1 MLKKI
6 EGNKR
11 FKKRFPSKNRLH
23 FFLFFVFIS
32 FSFWI
37 STKLSNSYTIEQIFN
52 IEWINIPE
60 SIVISENN
68 KKLNT
73 SITASGVEII
83 LYRLF
88 NNNLKIDLIQANFEL
103 DYLSLNL
110 ENQKFL
116 IQQQLYSN
124 TLLNQITPSLVKIK
138 FSRLSEKKIP
148 IIPKTRINLR
158 AGYLID
164 SNVISKPDCI
174 IVRGPKILL
183 DSIYYAETITY
194 NQEDVYKSISKKINL
209 SPIEGANFSKDFV
222 DIELS
227 VSRYSEKEFNI
238 PIELINQPEG
248 VKVKLFPPMTKVRAT
263 IPMSVIGNI
272 RVSDFRLIADYNQI
286 LNGQTQKLE
295 LFIQKKPSS
304 VKQII
309 LEPNEVNYLIR
320 K

>member
-6 EGNKR
+6 EGNR
-11 FKKRFPSKNRLH
+11 RLKKRFPSKNRLH

-124 TLLNQITPSLVKIK
+124 TLLNQFTPSLVKIK

-158 AGYLID
+158 AGYLTD

-183 DSIYYAETITY
+183 DSIYYAETIAY

-248 VKVKLFPPMTKVRAT
+248 VKVKLFPPKTKVRAT

-295 LFIQKKPSS
+295 LFIQKKPSG

>member
-11 FKKRFPSKNRLH
+11 LKKRLPSKNRLH

-73 SITASGVEII
+73 TITASGVEII

-148 IIPKTRINLR
+148 VIPKTRINLR
-158 AGYLID
+158 AGYLTD

-183 DSIYYAETITY
+183 DSIYYAETIAY

-248 VKVKLFPPMTKVRAT
+248 VKVKLFPPKTKVRAT

-295 LFIQKKPSS
+295 LFIQKKPSG

>member
-11 FKKRFPSKNRLH
+11 LKKRFPSKNRLH

-158 AGYLID
+158 AGYLTD

-183 DSIYYAETITY
+183 DSIYYAETIAY

-209 SPIEGANFSKDFV
+209 SPIEGTTFSKDFV

-248 VKVKLFPPMTKVRAT
+248 VKVKLFPPKTKVRAT

-295 LFIQKKPSS
+295 LFIQKKPSG

>member
-11 FKKRFPSKNRLH
+11 LKKRFPSKNRLH

-73 SITASGVEII
+73 TITASGVEII

-124 TLLNQITPSLVKIK
+124 TLLNQFTPSLVKIK

-158 AGYLID
+158 AGYLTD

-183 DSIYYAETITY
+183 DSIYYAETIAY

-209 SPIEGANFSKDFV
+209 SPIEGVNFSKDFV

-248 VKVKLFPPMTKVRAT
+248 VKVKLFPPKTKVRAT

-295 LFIQKKPSS
+295 LFIQKKPSG

>member
-11 FKKRFPSKNRLH
+11 LKKRLPSKNRLH

-60 SIVISENN
+60 RIVISENN

-88 NNNLKIDLIQANFEL
+88 DNDLKIDLTQANFEL

-124 TLLNQITPSLVKIK
+124 TLLNQFTPSLVKIK

-148 IIPKTRINLR
+148 VIPKTRINLR
-158 AGYLID
+158 AGYLTD

-183 DSIYYAETITY
+183 DSIYYAETIAY

-248 VKVKLFPPMTKVRAT
+248 VKVKLFPPKTKVRAT

-295 LFIQKKPSS
+295 LFIQKKPSG

>member
-88 NNNLKIDLIQANFEL
+88 NNNLKIDLIQANFEI

-158 AGYLID
+158 AGYLTD

-194 NQEDVYKSISKKINL
+194 NQEDVHKSISKKINL

>member
-6 EGNKR
+6 EGNER
-11 FKKRFPSKNRLH
+11 LKKRLPSKNRLH

-52 IEWINIPE
+52 IEWINIPD
-60 SIVISENN
+60 SIVISDNN
-68 KKLNT
+68 LKLNT

-103 DYLSLNL
+103 DFLSINL
-110 ENQKFL
+110 ANQKFL

-158 AGYLID
+158 AGYLTD
-164 SNVISKPDCI
+164 SNAISKPDCI
-174 IVRGPKILL
+174 LVRGPKILL
-183 DSIYYAETITY
+183 DSIYYAETVAY
-194 NQEDVYKSISKKINL
+194 NQEDVFKSISRKINL
-209 SPIEGANFSKDFV
+209 RPIQGVNFSKDIV

-238 PIELINQPEG
+238 PIELINKPES
-248 VKVKLFPPMTKVRAT
+248 VKVKLFPPKTKIRAT

-272 RVSDFRLIADYNQI
+272 RVSDFILIADYNQI

-295 LFIQKKPSS
+295 LFIQKKPIG

>member
-11 FKKRFPSKNRLH
+11 LKKRFPSKNRLH

-88 NNNLKIDLIQANFEL
+88 NNNLKIDLIQANFEI

-124 TLLNQITPSLVKIK
+124 TLLNQFTPSLVKIK

-158 AGYLID
+158 AGYLTD

-183 DSIYYAETITY
+183 DSIYYAETIAY

-238 PIELINQPEG
+238 PIELINQPQG
-248 VKVKLFPPMTKVRAT
+248 VKVKLFPPNTKVRAT

-295 LFIQKKPSS
+295 LFIQKKPSG

>member
-6 EGNKR
+6 ERNKR

-60 SIVISENN
+60 GIVISNSN

-88 NNNLKIDLIQANFEL
+88 NNNLKIDLIRANFEL

-124 TLLNQITPSLVKIK
+124 TLLNQINPSLAKIK
-138 FSRLSEKKIP
+138 FSLLSEKKIP
-148 IIPKTRINLR
+148 VIPKTRINLR
-158 AGYLID
+158 AGYLTD
-164 SNVISKPDCI
+164 SKPISKPDCI
-174 IVRGPKILL
+174 LIRGPKILL
-183 DSIYYAETITY
+183 DSIYYAETVAY
-194 NQEDVYKSISKKINL
+194 KEEDVSKSISRKINL
-209 SPIEGANFSKDFV
+209 SPIEGINFSKDVV

-238 PIELINQPEG
+238 SIGLINQPEG
-248 VKVKLFPPMTKVRAT
+248 VKVKLFPPKAKIRAT
-263 IPMSVIGNI
+263 IPMSLIGNI

-286 LNGQTQKLE
+286 LSGQTQKLE
-295 LFIQKKPSS
+295 LFIKKKPSG

-309 LEPNEVNYLIR
+309 LEPTDVNYLIR

>member
-11 FKKRFPSKNRLH
+11 LKKRFPSKNRLH

-124 TLLNQITPSLVKIK
+124 TLLNQFTPSLVKIK

-158 AGYLID
+158 AGYLTD

-183 DSIYYAETITY
+183 DSIYYAETIAY

-209 SPIEGANFSKDFV
+209 SPIEGVNFSKDFV

-295 LFIQKKPSS
+295 LFIQKKPSG

>member
-158 AGYLID
+158 AGYLTD

-209 SPIEGANFSKDFV
+209 SPIEGVNFSKDFV

-295 LFIQKKPSS
+295 LLIQKKPSS

>member
-11 FKKRFPSKNRLH
+11 LKKRFPSKNRLH
-23 FFLFFVFIS
+23 FFLFFFFIS

-103 DYLSLNL
+103 DYLNLNL

-158 AGYLID
+158 AGYLTD

-209 SPIEGANFSKDFV
+209 SPIEGVNFSKDFV

-295 LFIQKKPSS
+295 LFIQKKPSG

>member
-6 EGNKR
+6 EGKQR

-158 AGYLID
+158 AGYLTD

-209 SPIEGANFSKDFV
+209 SPIEGVNFSKDFV

-248 VKVKLFPPMTKVRAT
+248 VKVKLFPPKTKVRAT
-263 IPMSVIGNI
+263 
-272 RVSDFRLIADYNQI
+272 
-286 LNGQTQKLE
+286 KL
-295 LFIQKKPSS
+295 
-304 VKQII
+304 
-309 LEPNEVNYLIR
+309 
-320 K
+320 

>member
-158 AGYLID
+158 AGYLTD

-183 DSIYYAETITY
+183 DSIYYAETIAY

-209 SPIEGANFSKDFV
+209 SPIEGVNFSKDFV

-295 LFIQKKPSS
+295 LFIQKKPSG

>member
-6 EGNKR
+6 EGNR
-11 FKKRFPSKNRLH
+11 RLKKRFPSKNRLH

-124 TLLNQITPSLVKIK
+124 TLLNQFTPSLVKIK

-183 DSIYYAETITY
+183 DSIYYAETIAY

-248 VKVKLFPPMTKVRAT
+248 VKVKLFPPKTKVRAT

-295 LFIQKKPSS
+295 LFIQKKPSG

>member
-6 EGNKR
+6 EGKQR

-158 AGYLID
+158 AGYLTD

-209 SPIEGANFSKDFV
+209 SPIEGVNFSKDFV

-248 VKVKLFPPMTKVRAT
+248 VKVKLFPPLTKVRAT

>member
-73 SITASGVEII
+73 TITASGVEII

-158 AGYLID
+158 AGYLTD

-209 SPIEGANFSKDFV
+209 SPIEGVNFSKDFV

-295 LFIQKKPSS
+295 LLIQKKPSS

>member
-6 EGNKR
+6 QGNER
-11 FKKRFPSKNRLH
+11 LKKRLPSKNRLH
-23 FFLFFVFIS
+23 FFLLFVFIS

-60 SIVISENN
+60 GIVISENN

-88 NNNLKIDLIQANFEL
+88 NNNLKIDLIRANFEL

-124 TLLNQITPSLVKIK
+124 TLLNQINPSLVKIK
-138 FSRLSEKKIP
+138 FSLLSEKKIP

-158 AGYLID
+158 AGYLTD
-164 SNVISKPDCI
+164 SKPISKPDCI
-174 IVRGPKILL
+174 LIRGPKILL
-183 DSIYYAETITY
+183 DSIYYAETVSY
-194 NQEDVYKSISKKINL
+194 NEEDVFKSISKKINL
-209 SPIEGANFSKDFV
+209 SPIEGINFSKDVV

-238 PIELINQPEG
+238 SIELINQPEG
-248 VKVKLFPPMTKVRAT
+248 VKVKLFPPKAKIRAT
-263 IPMSVIGNI
+263 IPMSLIGNI

-286 LNGQTQKLE
+286 LSGQTQKLE
-295 LFIQKKPSS
+295 LFIKKKPSG

-309 LEPNEVNYLIR
+309 LEPTDVNYLIR

>member
-11 FKKRFPSKNRLH
+11 LKKRFPSKNRLH

-88 NNNLKIDLIQANFEL
+88 NNNLKIDLIQANFES

-124 TLLNQITPSLVKIK
+124 TLLNQFTPSLVKIK

-158 AGYLID
+158 AGYLTD

-183 DSIYYAETITY
+183 DSIYYAETIAY

-248 VKVKLFPPMTKVRAT
+248 VKVKLFPPKTKVRAT

-295 LFIQKKPSS
+295 LFIQKKPSG

>member
-11 FKKRFPSKNRLH
+11 LKKRLPSKNRLH

-158 AGYLID
+158 AGYLTD

-209 SPIEGANFSKDFV
+209 SPIEGVNFSKDFV

-295 LFIQKKPSS
+295 LLIQKKPSS

>member
-158 AGYLID
+158 AGYLTD

-295 LFIQKKPSS
+295 LLIQKKPSS

>member
-11 FKKRFPSKNRLH
+11 LKKRLPSKNRLH

-73 SITASGVEII
+73 TITASGVEII

-124 TLLNQITPSLVKIK
+124 TLLNQFTPSLVKIK

-183 DSIYYAETITY
+183 DSIYYAETIAY

-248 VKVKLFPPMTKVRAT
+248 VKVKLFPPKTKVRAT

-295 LFIQKKPSS
+295 LFIQKKPSG

>member
-11 FKKRFPSKNRLH
+11 LKKRFPSRNRLH

-73 SITASGVEII
+73 TITASGVEII

-124 TLLNQITPSLVKIK
+124 TLLNQFTPSLVKIK

-183 DSIYYAETITY
+183 DSIYYAETIAY

-248 VKVKLFPPMTKVRAT
+248 VKVKLFPPKTKVRAT

-272 RVSDFRLIADYNQI
+272 GVSDFRLIADYNQI

-295 LFIQKKPSS
+295 LFIQKKPSG

>member
-158 AGYLID
+158 AGYLTD

-183 DSIYYAETITY
+183 DSIYYAETIAY

-248 VKVKLFPPMTKVRAT
+248 VKVKLFPPKTKVRAT

-295 LFIQKKPSS
+295 LLIQKKPSS

>member
-37 STKLSNSYTIEQIFN
+37 STKLSNSYTIEQTFN
-52 IEWINIPE
+52 IEWINIPD
-60 SIVISENN
+60 SIVISDNN
-68 KKLNT
+68 LKLNT
-73 SITASGVEII
+73 SITATGVEII

-124 TLLNQITPSLVKIK
+124 TSLNQITPSLVKIK

-148 IIPKTRINLR
+148 IIPRTRINLR
-158 AGYLID
+158 AGYLTD
-164 SNVISKPDCI
+164 SNAISKPDCI
-174 IVRGPKILL
+174 LVRGPKILL
-183 DSIYYAETITY
+183 DSIYYAETVAY
-194 NQEDVYKSISKKINL
+194 KEEDVSKSISRKINL
-209 SPIEGANFSKDFV
+209 SPIEGINFSKDVV

-238 PIELINQPEG
+238 SIELINQPED
-248 VKVKLFPPMTKVRAT
+248 VKVKLFPPKAKIKAT
-263 IPMSVIGNI
+263 IPMSLIGNI

-286 LNGQTQKLE
+286 LSGQTQKLE
-295 LFIQKKPSS
+295 LFIKKKPSG

-309 LEPNEVNYLIR
+309 LEPTDVNYLIR

>member
-11 FKKRFPSKNRLH
+11 LKKRFPSKNRLH

-88 NNNLKIDLIQANFEL
+88 NNNLKIDLIQANFEI

-124 TLLNQITPSLVKIK
+124 TLLNQFTPSLVKIK

-158 AGYLID
+158 AGYLTD

-183 DSIYYAETITY
+183 DSIYYAETIAY

-209 SPIEGANFSKDFV
+209 SPIEGAKFSKDFV

-248 VKVKLFPPMTKVRAT
+248 VKVKLFPPNTKVRAT

-295 LFIQKKPSS
+295 LFIQKKPSG

>member
-6 EGNKR
+6 EGKQR

-158 AGYLID
+158 AGYLTD

-209 SPIEGANFSKDFV
+209 SPIEGVNFSKDFV

-248 VKVKLFPPMTKVRAT
+248 VKVKLFPPLTKVRAT

-286 LNGQTQKLE
+286 LNGQTQKLD
-295 LFIQKKPSS
+295 LFIQKKPSG

>member
-11 FKKRFPSKNRLH
+11 LKKRLPSKNRLH

-73 SITASGVEII
+73 TITASGVEII

-183 DSIYYAETITY
+183 DSIYYAETIAY

-248 VKVKLFPPMTKVRAT
+248 VKVKLFPPKTKVRAT

-295 LFIQKKPSS
+295 LLIQKKPSS

>member
-6 EGNKR
+6 EGNER
-11 FKKRFPSKNRLH
+11 LKKRLPSKNRLH

-37 STKLSNSYTIEQIFN
+37 STKLSNSYTIEQTFN
-52 IEWINIPE
+52 IEWINIPD
-60 SIVISENN
+60 SIVISDNN
-68 KKLNT
+68 LKLNT
-73 SITASGVEII
+73 SITATGVEII

-124 TLLNQITPSLVKIK
+124 TSLNQITPSLVKIK

-148 IIPKTRINLR
+148 IIPRTKINLR
-158 AGYLID
+158 AGYLTD
-164 SNVISKPDCI
+164 SNAISKPDCI
-174 IVRGPKILL
+174 LVRGPKILL
-183 DSIYYAETITY
+183 DSIYYAETVAY
-194 NQEDVYKSISKKINL
+194 NQEDVFKSISRKINL
-209 SPIEGANFSKDFV
+209 NPIQGVNFSKDIV

-227 VSRYSEKEFNI
+227 ISRYSEKEFNI

-248 VKVKLFPPMTKVRAT
+248 VKVKLFPPKTKIRAT

-295 LFIQKKPSS
+295 LFIQKKPSG

>member
-11 FKKRFPSKNRLH
+11 LKKRFPSKNRLH

-124 TLLNQITPSLVKIK
+124 TLLNQFTPSLVKIK

-183 DSIYYAETITY
+183 DSIYYAETIAY
-194 NQEDVYKSISKKINL
+194 NQEDVYESISKKINL

-248 VKVKLFPPMTKVRAT
+248 VKVKLFPPKTKVRAT

-295 LFIQKKPSS
+295 LFIQKKPSG

>member
-158 AGYLID
+158 AGYLTD

-209 SPIEGANFSKDFV
+209 SPIEGVNFSKDFV